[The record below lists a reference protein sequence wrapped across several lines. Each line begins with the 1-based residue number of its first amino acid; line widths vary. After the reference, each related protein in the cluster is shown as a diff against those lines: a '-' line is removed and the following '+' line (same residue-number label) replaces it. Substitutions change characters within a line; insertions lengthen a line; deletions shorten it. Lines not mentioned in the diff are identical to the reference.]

1 MGNERSLTLIAKPI
15 LYIICVSVD
24 GGVINKRLIK
34 LILYSITW
42 PKKGIGEKVVR
53 NVCTHM

>member
-1 MGNERSLTLIAKPI
+1 MGNERSLTVIAKPI
-15 LYIICVSVD
+15 LYMIRVSVD

-42 PKKGIGEKVVR
+42 PKK
-53 NVCTHM
+53 